1 MEPLE
6 PVETSITLYRQS
18 RASVW
23 DQEYLILAYEIGP
36 LSQNN
41 IAIDTYYNQGYSTR
55 TIRQDLQL
63 KTAYWFSDHGE
74 VHELPIN
81 WFELLG
87 EKISVSVKFDKQFI
101 FGGLPSRLQWANT
114 GSNLRSMTVSFNNFT
129 LPTSKALLRLLPPEV
144 QGLEVDDKD

>member
-101 FGGLPSRLQWANT
+101 LGGLPSRLQW
-114 GSNLRSMTVSFNNFT
+114 
-129 LPTSKALLRLLPPEV
+129 
-144 QGLEVDDKD
+144 